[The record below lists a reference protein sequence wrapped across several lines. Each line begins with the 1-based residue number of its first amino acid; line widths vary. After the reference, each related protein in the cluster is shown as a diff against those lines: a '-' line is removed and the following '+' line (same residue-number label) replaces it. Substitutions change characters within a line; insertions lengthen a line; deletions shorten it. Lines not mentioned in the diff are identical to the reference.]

1 MTPVMTECDE
11 LSLPYDT
18 VLDESPD
25 FSLPQTLLCGQAFR
39 WRQLDQNTFIGA
51 AFEKV
56 CQIAQTNG
64 KIVVSC
70 QSAGDFDAVWRGY
83 FDLDRDYGALKN
95 RFRADPA
102 LAEAVAKA
110 PGIRVLRQ
118 QPWEALC
125 TFIISQ
131 NNNIPRITGIVGRMC
146 AAFGRPLGGGWHA
159 FPTPEAIAALAP
171 DALAPLRA
179 GFRARYL
186 VDAARRVVSGEVDLE
201 ALGTLPLDEAQAMLT
216 RITGVGVKVAA
227 CTLLYGCGR
236 VECVPVD
243 VWMRRVLDRLYPG
256 GITACTYGY
265 EGIAQQSL
273 FHCARTDPG
282 FLDRAA
288 RGRHRLT
295 YFEDSL

>member
-1 MTPVMTECDE
+1 M
-11 LSLPYDT
+11 
-18 VLDESPD
+18 
-25 FSLPQTLLCGQAFR
+25 
-39 WRQLDQNTFIGA
+39 
-51 AFEKV
+51 
-56 CQIAQTNG
+56 
-64 KIVVSC
+64 
-70 QSAGDFDAVWRGY
+70 
-83 FDLDRDYGALKN
+83 
-95 RFRADPA
+95 
-102 LAEAVAKA
+102 
-110 PGIRVLRQ
+110 LRQ

-256 GITACTYGY
+256 GIPACTYGY
-265 EGIAQQSL
+265 EGIAQQYL

>member
-110 PGIRVLRQ
+110 HGIRVLRQ

-179 GFRARYL
+179 VSSPVRSTSRRSARSRSTKRRPCSHASQAL
-186 VDAARRVVSGEVDLE
+186 ASRWLHARCSMAAAVLN
-201 ALGTLPLDEAQAMLT
+201 
-216 RITGVGVKVAA
+216 A
-227 CTLLYGCGR
+227 CLSMYGCGA
-236 VECVPVD
+236 CWTASIPAACPPVHMD
-243 VWMRRVLDRLYPG
+243 TRALHSN
-256 GITACTYGY
+256 IFF
-265 EGIAQQSL
+265 IARAPIRAFSTGPP
-273 FHCARTDPG
+273 ADATD
-282 FLDRAA
+282 
-288 RGRHRLT
+288 
-295 YFEDSL
+295 